1 MHIFSNL
8 ELKDLNIPFLYLSVL
23 AFSSLNLPGAFLD
36 ICKLTTHKNPVLRSY
51 LT

>member
-8 ELKDLNIPFLYLSVL
+8 ELKDLNIPFLYLL

-36 ICKLTTHKNPVLRSY
+36 VCKLTSHKNPVLRS
-51 LT
+51 